1 MAELILHHFAAS
13 PYSEKLRAIF
23 GFKGLA
29 WRSVLQPRVLPK
41 PDLLPLTGGYR
52 RTPVLQI
59 GRDIYCDSRLAVRVI
74 ERLAPLPPL
83 LPPSHRASIAAFV
96 TLEPDLFLGGVAANF
111 SADGLKTL
119 VARSGADAVEALMR
133 DRAELFNSGT
143 VRRPRPEQAKTVLL
157 PLLNALDQQLAEQP
171 FVLGDLATLADF
183 IAYHPVWYVNTNE
196 GIRPML
202 LPFRKLNA
210 WRERIDAFGHGQP
223 IETSAAEAIELA
235 RTAVAAQPF
244 EGPLLLPDGL
254 VLGQTVRV
262 QATDYG
268 VDPVEGALVH
278 ASVFELAI
286 KREDA
291 RAGEVI
297 VHFPRSGFAVSAA

>member
-13 PYSEKLRAIF
+13 PYSEKLRAIL

-29 WRSVLQPRVLPK
+29 WRSVLQSRVLPK

-74 ERLAPLPPL
+74 ERLAPLPTL
-83 LPPSHRASIAAFV
+83 LPISQRASIAAFV
-96 TLEPDLFLGGVAANF
+96 ALEPELFLGGVAANF

-119 VARSGADAVEALMR
+119 VARAGADAVETLMR
-133 DRAELFNSGT
+133 DRGALFSGGS
-143 VRRPRPEQAKTVLL
+143 VRRPQPEQARTGLL
-157 PLLNALDQQLAEQP
+157 PLLNALDQQLSGQP
-171 FVLGDLATLADF
+171 FVLGETATLADF
-183 IAYHPVWYVNTNE
+183 IAYHPVWYVNAND
-196 GIRPML
+196 GIRSML
-202 LPFRKLNA
+202 LPFRNLQV
-210 WRERIDAFGHGQP
+210 WRERVAAFGHGQP
-223 IETSAAEAIELA
+223 TEMPAAEAIERA
-235 RTAVAAQPF
+235 RKTLDAQPF
-244 EGPLLLPDGL
+244 DGPLLLPDGL
-254 VLGQTVRV
+254 RLGQTVRV

-268 VDPVEGALVH
+268 VDPVVGVLAH

-291 RAGEVI
+291 RAGEVT
-297 VHFPRSGFAVSAA
+297 VHFPRNGFAISAA